1 MGIVVSIQ
9 QRLARL
15 QAQSMA
21 TKTVA
26 DNSKAVSD
34 IAFVVMA
41 ESGAIDEVT
50 AAEHTNVFA
59 SWQPGVNVAVGSYR
73 NYGNGDDTK
82 LYRCLQAHT
91 TQEGWE
97 PDVAASLW
105 KIAGDPT
112 VEWPEWSQ
120 PIGAGDTYDAG
131 AKVSHNDKH
140 WISDID
146 NNVWEPGVYGWT
158 EAVE

>member
-97 PDVAASLW
+97 PIAAPALW
-105 KIAGDPT
+105 KLAGDPAE
-112 VEWPEWSQ
+112 EWPAWSQ
-120 PIGAGDTYDAG
+120 PIGAVDAYSAGD
-131 AKVSHNDKH
+131 KVSHGGGR
-140 WISDID
+140 WTSDVD
-146 NNVWEPGVYGWT
+146 GNVWEPGVYGWT
-158 EAVE
+158 QVL

>member
-1 MGIVVSIQ
+1 MGIMVSIQ

-91 TQEGWE
+91 TQAGWE
-97 PDVAASLW
+97 PIAAPALW
-105 KIAGDPT
+105 KLAGDPAE
-112 VEWPEWSQ
+112 EWPAWSQ
-120 PIGAGDTYDAG
+120 PIGAVDAYSAGD
-131 AKVSHNDKH
+131 KVSHGGGR
-140 WISDID
+140 WTSDVD
-146 NNVWEPGVYGWT
+146 GNVWEPGVYGWT
-158 EAVE
+158 QVL

>member
-21 TKTVA
+21 TKTVS
-26 DNSKAVSD
+26 DNFKAVSD

-97 PDVAASLW
+97 PIAAPALW
-105 KIAGDPT
+105 KLAGDPAE
-112 VEWPEWSQ
+112 EWPAWSQ
-120 PIGAGDTYDAG
+120 PIGAVDAYSAGD
-131 AKVSHNDKH
+131 KVSHGGGR
-140 WISDID
+140 WTSDVD
-146 NNVWEPGVYGWT
+146 GNVWEPGVYGWT
-158 EAVE
+158 QVL

>member
-21 TKTVA
+21 TKTVS

-91 TQEGWE
+91 TQAGWE
-97 PDVAASLW
+97 PIAAPALW
-105 KIAGDPT
+105 KLAGDPAE
-112 VEWPEWSQ
+112 EWPAWSQ
-120 PIGAGDTYDAG
+120 PIGAVDAYSAGD
-131 AKVSHNDKH
+131 KVSHGGGR
-140 WISDID
+140 WTSDVD
-146 NNVWEPGVYGWT
+146 GNVWEPGVYGWT
-158 EAVE
+158 QVL

>member
-21 TKTVA
+21 TKTVS

-97 PDVAASLW
+97 PIAAPALW
-105 KIAGDPT
+105 KLAGDPAE
-112 VEWPEWSQ
+112 EWPAWSQ
-120 PIGAGDTYDAG
+120 PIGAVDAYSAGD
-131 AKVSHNDKH
+131 KVSHGGGR
-140 WISDID
+140 WTSDVD
-146 NNVWEPGVYGWT
+146 GNVWEPGVYGWT
-158 EAVE
+158 QVL

>member
-91 TQEGWE
+91 TQAGWE
-97 PDVAASLW
+97 PIAAPALW
-105 KIAGDPT
+105 KLAGDPAE
-112 VEWPEWSQ
+112 EWPAWSQ
-120 PIGAGDTYDAG
+120 PIGAVDAYSAGD
-131 AKVSHNDKH
+131 KVSHGGGR
-140 WISDID
+140 WTSDVD
-146 NNVWEPGVYGWT
+146 GNVWEPGVYGWT
-158 EAVE
+158 QVL

>member
-91 TQEGWE
+91 TQAGWE
-97 PDVAASLW
+97 PIAAPALW
-105 KIAGDPT
+105 KLAGDPAN
-112 VEWPEWSQ
+112 EWPEWSQ
-120 PIGAGDTYDAG
+120 PIGAVDAYSAGD
-131 AKVSHNDKH
+131 KVSHGGGR
-140 WISDID
+140 WTSDVD
-146 NNVWEPGVYGWT
+146 GNVWEPGVYGWT
-158 EAVE
+158 QVL

>member
-21 TKTVA
+21 TKTVS

-91 TQEGWE
+91 TQAGGE
-97 PDVAASLW
+97 PIAAPALW
-105 KIAGDPT
+105 KLAGDPAE
-112 VEWPEWSQ
+112 EWPAWSQ
-120 PIGAGDTYDAG
+120 PIGAVDAYSAGD
-131 AKVSHNDKH
+131 KVSHGGGR
-140 WISDID
+140 WTSDVD
-146 NNVWEPGVYGWT
+146 GNVWEPGVYGWT
-158 EAVE
+158 QVL